1 MNAEFE
7 GVVLET
13 DEEMQEEQG
22 EANPFDMFPGMI
34 PISNAVV
41 KRELR
46 EYGNDTRHFHTHYQ
60 GSVFWTDLPFDI
72 DSYTWFGYYRMLERF
87 TNLFPHEIMHMHG
100 RITVP
105 CEVTMV
111 VRNAVYRMFLYNTP
125 FSVFNITR
133 SVQFRL
139 FFVQDGR
146 LTDFQVDSL
155 CLLPYGVGPP
165 LYPDLLF
172 V

>member
-72 DSYTWFGYYRMLERF
+72 DSYTWFGYYRMLE
-87 TNLFPHEIMHMHG
+87 
-100 RITVP
+100 
-105 CEVTMV
+105 
-111 VRNAVYRMFLYNTP
+111 
-125 FSVFNITR
+125 
-133 SVQFRL
+133 
-139 FFVQDGR
+139 
-146 LTDFQVDSL
+146 
-155 CLLPYGVGPP
+155 
-165 LYPDLLF
+165 
-172 V
+172 

>member
-1 MNAEFE
+1 MNI
-7 GVVLET
+7 GTIL
-13 DEEMQEEQG
+13 
-22 EANPFDMFPGMI
+22 
-34 PISNAVV
+34 
-41 KRELR
+41 
-46 EYGNDTRHFHTHYQ
+46 DTHTHYQ

-72 DSYTWFGYYRMLERF
+72 DPYTWYDYYRMLEQF
-87 TNLFPHEIMHMHG
+87 TNLFPHEIMHVHG

-105 CEVTMV
+105 CKVATA
-111 VRNAVYRMFLYNTP
+111 VRNVVYRVFLYNTP

-146 LTDFQVDSL
+146 LTDVQVDSL